1 MLFRANHRNKK
12 LKQKSD
18 IKYTSIFMSKEI
30 AYFMHSIILL
40 LLIRDGGF
48 LCELEQLIFT
58 KELH

>member
-1 MLFRANHRNKK
+1 
-12 LKQKSD
+12 
-18 IKYTSIFMSKEI
+18 MSKEI